1 MKKDVNIF
9 ILHILDNIEAIE
21 KFTENFEVNSFIKDK
36 KTAYATVRA
45 IEIIGEAA
53 KNVPQSFK
61 KEHKDIEW
69 KKIAGTRDK
78 LIHEYFGINLKL
90 CFKIVKEDMPDLK
103 EKILK
108 IIKEL
113 KISRLNYL

>member
-9 ILHILDNIEAIE
+9 ILHIFDNINEIE
-21 KFTENFEVNSFIKDK
+21 KFTKNFEIDDFIKDK

-45 IEIIGEAA
+45 LEIIGEAV
-53 KNVPQSFK
+53 KNIHQNFR
-61 KEHKDIEW
+61 KEHKEISW
-69 KKIAGTRDK
+69 KNIAGTRDK
-78 LIHEYFGINLKL
+78 LIHEYFGIDLKL
-90 CFKIVKEDMPDLK
+90 CFKIVKKDIPDLK

-113 KISRLNYL
+113 KISRLDYL